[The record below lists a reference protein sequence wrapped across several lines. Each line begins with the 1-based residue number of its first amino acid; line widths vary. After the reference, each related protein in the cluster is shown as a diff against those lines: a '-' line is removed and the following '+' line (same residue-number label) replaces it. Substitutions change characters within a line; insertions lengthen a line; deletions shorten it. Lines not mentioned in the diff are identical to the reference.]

1 MSISTQRKEFSDAVA
16 KMANNQ
22 AHTSEPTSQTFRLFI
37 DAKASFPYSSAIGKS
52 ATEAWA
58 STPRVAPALKLLPQ
72 TEQVAVCRFYKP
84 SDAALSLCS
93 YLLKHLA
100 IVRGCKVPWSESEI
114 SQERQ
119 TQNGKPY
126 FKKGGVEFN
135 VSHHG
140 QIVALVAT
148 TAPGVHVGI
157 DVVQVDLARDR
168 RGVEGEH
175 GFEGWVQSFRDVF
188 SPSEFSTLR
197 NLTPGLPR
205 PDSEET
211 LKMKLRRFHVNW
223 ALKEAYI
230 KMTGDALMAQW
241 LQQLEFAS
249 TMPPSPVS
257 ALDPSK
263 WTWGNT
269 MVTGVTLHGK
279 PVEGVRIEVDALRQ
293 DYMVATAVNDSRPL
307 PEFEQVTLSD
317 SAITLDCLGP
327 NHEQLFSLAPDT

>member
-1 MSISTQRKEFSDAVA
+1 M
-16 KMANNQ
+16 
-22 AHTSEPTSQTFRLFI
+22 
-37 DAKASFPYSSAIGKS
+37 
-52 ATEAWA
+52 
-58 STPRVAPALKLLPQ
+58 
-72 TEQVAVCRFYKP
+72 
-84 SDAALSLCS
+84 
-93 YLLKHLA
+93 
-100 IVRGCKVPWSESEI
+100 PWNESEI

-140 QIVALVAT
+140 QIVALIAT

-168 RGVEGEH
+168 RGVESEK

-241 LQQLEFAS
+241 LQQLEFTS
-249 TMPPSPVS
+249 TMPPSPVRAS
-257 ALDPSK
+257 DPLK
-263 WTWGNT
+263 WTWGET

-279 PVEGVRIEVDALRQ
+279 PVEGARIEIDALRE
-293 DYMVATAVNDSRPL
+293 DYMVATAVNDSRTL
-307 PEFEQVTLSD
+307 PGFEEVTLSD
-317 SAITLDCLGP
+317 SATTLNCLDP
-327 NHEQLFSLAPDT
+327 DEKLLFSFVLNTQGTMNAKDSA